1 MDQKKLRTLVDRYAP
16 MLRSSGVTEL
26 YLFGSRAR
34 GDHRPESDLDL
45 FIDYDPGRQIPSYF
59 RLIEIEQKLSEDS
72 GIPVSI
78 TTRQSLHPLMRQ
90 AVESEAIRLM

>member
-1 MDQKKLRTLVDRYAP
+1 MDQARLRTLVDRYAP
-16 MLRSSGVTEL
+16 VLRLSGVTEL

-34 GDHRPESDLDL
+34 GDHRPDSDVDL
-45 FIDYDPGRQIPSYF
+45 FIDYDPGRQVPSYF
-59 RLIEIEQKLSEDS
+59 RLIEIEQKLSEES
-72 GIPVSI
+72 GISVTI